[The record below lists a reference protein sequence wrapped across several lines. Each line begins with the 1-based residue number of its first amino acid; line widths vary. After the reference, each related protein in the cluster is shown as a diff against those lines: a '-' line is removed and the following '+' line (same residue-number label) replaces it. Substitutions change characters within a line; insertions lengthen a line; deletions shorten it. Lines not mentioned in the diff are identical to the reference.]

1 MTKKQQIILMALF
14 CIESLFH
21 NAADQVRK
29 IRSGVE
35 KDINLPGY
43 PDPRISVREQ
53 VETEDESYPF
63 YPEEINRE

>member
-1 MTKKQQIILMALF
+1 MALF
-14 CIESLFH
+14 SIE
-21 NAADQVRK
+21 AAFLGVANQVRK

-43 PDPRISVREQ
+43 PDPRISIREQ

-63 YPEEINRE
+63 YPEDQEL